1 MKRHLILFAFLF
13 IVIGCNSKEKRLIH
27 LIESSSELIVP
38 KNYEVFEN
46 SIVKK
51 DNRSLEILKLHF
63 DETTFRELVKQV
75 EQLHKK
81 DPYSWHSS
89 KDIYSFHGGKID
101 ENYVIYIFVNSQ
113 SLVLDYSKEVSE

>member
-81 DPYSWHSS
+81 
-89 KDIYSFHGGKID
+89 IRIHGIPVKIFILFM
-101 ENYVIYIFVNSQ
+101 EE
-113 SLVLDYSKEVSE
+113 K